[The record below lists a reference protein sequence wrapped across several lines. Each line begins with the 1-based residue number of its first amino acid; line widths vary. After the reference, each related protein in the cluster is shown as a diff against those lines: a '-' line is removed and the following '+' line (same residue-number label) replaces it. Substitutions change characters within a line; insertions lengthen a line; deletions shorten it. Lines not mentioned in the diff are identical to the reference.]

1 MAHSITKCLQATWN
15 LVRIFPQTQTA
26 SGIDL
31 MSRKEAMKIILEW
44 NLVTDLI
51 QGTRAIVEA
60 FLN

>member
-1 MAHSITKCLQATWN
+1 MSTSNVEPGTN
-15 LVRIFPQTQTA
+15 LPQTQTA